1 MRKVWLYL
9 GFGGIVVSV
18 LVMALCNAFGGKGSS
33 VAEEKVAV
41 NVPEGVAVPVYDS
54 KTEAYR
60 NTHISTD
67 QYFAQLSAEEDI
79 SLVSSDSNEVKEKPS
94 IVIEDEGAAAKR
106 VFGDSDV
113 SGNSGNEANCERDFF
128 RYGSSDSV
136 GGSTSLR
143 SARNDNVLTMSYEEK
158 LEYDRRRAEM
168 VRDVMTGSE
177 IAGQSGNDDYQSGC
191 DDHRDGD
198 DDRDDERSQ
207 PAMLS
212 RNDIASGNVG
222 IITSLDDDFDD
233 PSVRYSSSEKVPF
246 RCMFVRDQKVIDGQ
260 RVTVRLLEDYSADGV
275 FVPANTHLA
284 AVCKVSDRLE
294 LSVRSVEMNGRIL
307 PLQLVAYDTDGMA
320 GIYCPETSA
329 SRNSRRASSDAIS
342 AANSTFGGLVGDLAN
357 TVLRTGATIAKSA
370 SGELSV
376 KVVSGYEFYLI
387 KSER

>member
-1 MRKVWLYL
+1 M
-9 GFGGIVVSV
+9 SV
-18 LVMALCNAFGGKGSS
+18 LVMALCNAFGGKRAS
-33 VAEEKVAV
+33 VAEEQVAV

-79 SLVSSDSNEVKEKPS
+79 SLVSSDGDDSNEEPLS
-94 IVIEDEGAAAKR
+94 AEEDEGAAAKR
-106 VFGDSDV
+106 VFGDSEV
-113 SGNSGNEANCERDFF
+113 SGNSGKMEDRERDF
-128 RYGSSDSV
+128 
-136 GGSTSLR
+136 STSLR
-143 SARNDNVLTMSYEEK
+143 SARNDNVHTMSYEER

-168 VRDVMTGSE
+168 VRDVLAEGE
-177 IAGQSGNDDYQSGC
+177 IAGQTANDD
-191 DDHRDGD
+191 DDKPRP
-198 DDRDDERSQ
+198 E
-207 PAMLS
+207 MLS
-212 RNDIASGNVG
+212 RNDIATGNDG

-233 PSVRYSSSEKVPF
+233 PSVRYSSSAKVPF
-246 RCMFVRDQKVIDGQ
+246 RCMFVRDQKVVDGQ
-260 RVTVRLLEDYSADGV
+260 RVTVRLLEDYSVDGV

-294 LSVRSVEMNGRIL
+294 LSVRSVEINGRIL

-376 KVVSGYEFYLI
+376 KVVSGYEFYLV
-387 KSER
+387 KLER

>member
-1 MRKVWLYL
+1 MRKVLLYV

-18 LVMALCNAFGGKGSS
+18 LVMAIYSAFGGRGSS
-33 VAEEKVAV
+33 VAEEQVSV
-41 NVPEGVAVPVYDS
+41 NVPEGVAVPLSDS

-79 SLVSSDSNEVKEKPS
+79 SLVSSDGDRGNEEPLS
-94 IVIEDEGAAAKR
+94 AGEDEGAAAKR
-106 VFGDSDV
+106 VFGDSEVASV
-113 SGNSGNEANCERDFF
+113 SIAVERSPVKSEMT
-128 RYGSSDSV
+128 GSS
-136 GGSTSLR
+136 GYGQMTP
-143 SARNDNVLTMSYEEK
+143 EQK

-168 VRDVMTGSE
+168 VRDVLTEGE
-177 IAGQSGNDDYQSGC
+177 IAAQAGNDD
-191 DDHRDGD
+191 DDKPRP
-198 DDRDDERSQ
+198 E
-207 PAMLS
+207 MLS
-212 RNDIASGNVG
+212 RNDIATGNDG

-233 PSVRYSSSEKVPF
+233 PSVRYSSSTKVPF
-246 RCMFVRDQKVIDGQ
+246 RCMFVRDQKVVDGQ
-260 RVTVRLLEDYSADGV
+260 RVTVRLLEDYSVDGV

-284 AVCKVSDRLE
+284 AMCKVSDRLE

-376 KVVSGYEFYLI
+376 KIVSGYEFYLV

>member
-1 MRKVWLYL
+1 MRKVLLYV
-9 GFGGIVVSV
+9 GVGGIVVFV
-18 LVMALCNAFGGKGSS
+18 LVMAICSAFGGRGSS
-33 VAEEKVAV
+33 VAEEQVTV
-41 NVPEGVAVPVYDS
+41 NVPEGVAVPVSDS

-79 SLVSSDSNEVKEKPS
+79 SLVSSDGDRGNEEPLS
-94 IVIEDEGAAAKR
+94 AGEDEEAAAKR
-106 VFGDSDV
+106 VFGDSEVASV
-113 SGNSGNEANCERDFF
+113 SRTVERSPVKPGMTGSGG
-128 RYGSSDSV
+128 YGQM
-136 GGSTSLR
+136 TP
-143 SARNDNVLTMSYEEK
+143 EQK

-168 VRDVMTGSE
+168 VRDVLTEGE
-177 IAGQSGNDDYQSGC
+177 IAAQDGNDD
-191 DDHRDGD
+191 
-198 DDRDDERSQ
+198 DDRSRLEE
-207 PAMLS
+207 LS
-212 RNDIASGNVG
+212 LNDIASVNDG

-233 PSVRYSSSEKVPF
+233 PSVRYSSSAKVPF
-246 RCMFVRDQKVIDGQ
+246 RCMFVRDQKVVDGQ

-320 GIYCPETSA
+320 GIYSPETSA

-370 SGELSV
+370 TGELSV
-376 KVVSGYEFYLI
+376 KVVAGYEFYLV

>member
-1 MRKVWLYL
+1 MRKVLLYV

-18 LVMALCNAFGGKGSS
+18 LVMAICSAFGGRGSS
-33 VAEEKVAV
+33 VAEDQVSV
-41 NVPEGVAVPVYDS
+41 NVPEGVAVPVSDS

-79 SLVSSDSNEVKEKPS
+79 SLVSSDGDRGNEEPLS
-94 IVIEDEGAAAKR
+94 AGEDEGAAAKR
-106 VFGDSDV
+106 VFGDSNV
-113 SGNSGNEANCERDFF
+113 SVAGSALERFPVKPGMT
-128 RYGSSDSV
+128 GSS
-136 GGSTSLR
+136 GYGQMTP
-143 SARNDNVLTMSYEEK
+143 EQK

-168 VRDVMTGSE
+168 VRDVLTEGE
-177 IAGQSGNDDYQSGC
+177 IAAQAGNDDYQAGS
-191 DDHRDGD
+191 DDRRDGD
-198 DDRDDERSQ
+198 NGRDGDDERSQ
-207 PAMLS
+207 SAMLS
-212 RNDIASGNVG
+212 LNDISYGNGG
-222 IITSLDDDFDD
+222 IIISLDDDFDD
-233 PSVRYSSSEKVPF
+233 PSVRYSSSAKVPF
-246 RCMFVRDQKVIDGQ
+246 RCMFVRDQKVVDGQ
-260 RVTVRLLEDYSADGV
+260 RVTVRLLEDYSVDGV

-307 PLQLVAYDTDGMA
+307 PLRLVAYDTDGMA

-342 AANSTFGGLVGDLAN
+342 AANSTFGGLVGDLAK

-376 KVVSGYEFYLI
+376 KVVSGYEFYLV

>member
-1 MRKVWLYL
+1 MRKVLLYV

-18 LVMALCNAFGGKGSS
+18 LVMAICSAFGGRGSS
-33 VAEEKVAV
+33 VAEEQVSV
-41 NVPEGVAVPVYDS
+41 NVPEGVAVPVSDS

-67 QYFAQLSAEEDI
+67 QYFAQLSSEEDI
-79 SLVSSDSNEVKEKPS
+79 SLVSSDGDDRNEEPLS
-94 IVIEDEGAAAKR
+94 AGEDEGAAAKR
-106 VFGDSDV
+106 VFGDSEVASV
-113 SGNSGNEANCERDFF
+113 SIAVERSPVKSEMT
-128 RYGSSDSV
+128 GSS
-136 GGSTSLR
+136 GYGQMTP
-143 SARNDNVLTMSYEEK
+143 EQK
-158 LEYDRRRAEM
+158 LEYDRRRVEM

-177 IAGQSGNDDYQSGC
+177 IAGQAGNDD
-191 DDHRDGD
+191 
-198 DDRDDERSQ
+198 DDRPRLEK
-207 PAMLS
+207 LS
-212 RNDIASGNVG
+212 RNDIASVNDV

-233 PSVRYSSSEKVPF
+233 PSVRYSSSAKVPF
-246 RCMFVRDQKVIDGQ
+246 RCMFVRDQKVVDGQ

-320 GIYCPETSA
+320 GIYSPETSA
-329 SRNSRRASSDAIS
+329 SRNSRRSSSDAIS

-376 KVVSGYEFYLI
+376 KVVSGYEFYLV

>member
-1 MRKVWLYL
+1 MRKVLLYV
-9 GFGGIVVSV
+9 GFGGIVLSV
-18 LVMALCNAFGGKGSS
+18 LVMAISSAFGGRGSS
-33 VAEEKVAV
+33 VAEEQVSV
-41 NVPEGVAVPVYDS
+41 NVPEGVAVPVSDS

-67 QYFAQLSAEEDI
+67 QYFAQLSSEEDI
-79 SLVSSDSNEVKEKPS
+79 SLVSSDGDDRNEEPLS
-94 IVIEDEGAAAKR
+94 AGEDEGAAAKR
-106 VFGDSDV
+106 VFGDSEV
-113 SGNSGNEANCERDFF
+113 SVAGSAIERSPVKPGMTGSNCYAQMTQDQR
-128 RYGSSDSV
+128 
-136 GGSTSLR
+136 
-143 SARNDNVLTMSYEEK
+143 

-177 IAGQSGNDDYQSGC
+177 IAGQSGNDDYQAGS
-191 DDHRDGD
+191 DDRRDGD
-198 DDRDDERSQ
+198 NGRDGDDERSQ
-207 PAMLS
+207 SAMLS
-212 RNDIASGNVG
+212 LNDISYGNGG

-233 PSVRYSSSEKVPF
+233 PSVRYSSSAKVPF
-246 RCMFVRDQKVIDGQ
+246 RCMFVRDQKVVDGQ
-260 RVTVRLLEDYSADGV
+260 RVTVRLLEDYSVDGV

-307 PLQLVAYDTDGMA
+307 PLRLVAYDTDGMA

-376 KVVSGYEFYLI
+376 KVVSGYEFYLV

>member
-1 MRKVWLYL
+1 M
-9 GFGGIVVSV
+9 SV
-18 LVMALCNAFGGKGSS
+18 LVMALCNAFGGKRAS
-33 VAEEKVAV
+33 VTEELVAV

-60 NTHISTD
+60 NTHTSTD

-79 SLVSSDSNEVKEKPS
+79 SLVSSDNNEVKEKPS

-106 VFGDSDV
+106 VFGDSEV
-113 SGNSGNEANCERDFF
+113 SAVGSAIERSPVKPGMT
-128 RYGSSDSV
+128 GSNGYAQMTQDQ
-136 GGSTSLR
+136 R
-143 SARNDNVLTMSYEEK
+143 

-168 VRDVMTGSE
+168 VREVMTGSE
-177 IAGQSGNDDYQSGC
+177 IAGQAGNDDYQSGC
-191 DDHRDGD
+191 DDHREGD
-198 DDRDDERSQ
+198 DSRDDERSQ
-207 PAMLS
+207 SAMLS
-212 RNDIASGNVG
+212 RNDIASGNIG

-233 PSVRYSSSEKVPF
+233 PSVRCSSSAKVPF
-246 RCMFVRDQKVIDGQ
+246 RCMFVRDQKVVDGQ

-294 LSVRSVEMNGRIL
+294 LSVRSVEINGRIL

-376 KVVSGYEFYLI
+376 KVVSGYEFYLV

>member
-1 MRKVWLYL
+1 MRKVLLYV

-18 LVMALCNAFGGKGSS
+18 LVMAICSAFGGRGSS
-33 VAEEKVAV
+33 VAEKQVAV
-41 NVPEGVAVPVYDS
+41 NVPEGVAVPVSDS

-60 NTHISTD
+60 STRISTE

-79 SLVSSDSNEVKEKPS
+79 SLVSPDGDDVKEKPL
-94 IVIEDEGAAAKR
+94 VVAEDEEAAAKR
-106 VFGDSDV
+106 VFGDSNV
-113 SGNSGNEANCERDFF
+113 SVAGCAVERSPVKPGMT
-128 RYGSSDSV
+128 GSSGYVSMTQDQ
-136 GGSTSLR
+136 R
-143 SARNDNVLTMSYEEK
+143 

-168 VRDVMTGSE
+168 VRDVLTEGE
-177 IAGQSGNDDYQSGC
+177 IAGQAGNDD
-191 DDHRDGD
+191 DKPRL
-198 DDRDDERSQ
+198 EV
-207 PAMLS
+207 LS
-212 RNDIASGNVG
+212 RNDLSSVNDG
-222 IITSLDDDFDD
+222 IIRSLDDDFDD
-233 PSVRYSSSEKVPF
+233 PSVRYSSSAKVPF
-246 RCMFVRDQKVIDGQ
+246 RCMFVRDQKVVDGQ

-320 GIYCPETSA
+320 GIYSPETSA

-370 SGELSV
+370 TGELSV
-376 KVVSGYEFYLI
+376 KVVAGYEFYLV

>member
-1 MRKVWLYL
+1 MRKVLLYV

-18 LVMALCNAFGGKGSS
+18 LVMAICSAFGGRGSA
-33 VAEEKVAV
+33 VTEEQVSI
-41 NVPEGVAVPVYDS
+41 NVPEGVAVPVSDS

-67 QYFAQLSAEEDI
+67 QYFAQLSSEDDI
-79 SLVSSDSNEVKEKPS
+79 SLVSSDGDDSNEEPLS
-94 IVIEDEGAAAKR
+94 AGEDEGAAAKR
-106 VFGDSDV
+106 VFGDSEVASV
-113 SGNSGNEANCERDFF
+113 SRTVERSPVKSGMTGSNG
-128 RYGSSDSV
+128 YGSMTQDQ
-136 GGSTSLR
+136 R
-143 SARNDNVLTMSYEEK
+143 

-168 VRDVMTGSE
+168 VRDVLTEGE
-177 IAGQSGNDDYQSGC
+177 IAAQAGNDD
-191 DDHRDGD
+191 DDKPRP
-198 DDRDDERSQ
+198 E
-207 PAMLS
+207 MLS
-212 RNDIASGNVG
+212 RNDIATGNDG

-233 PSVRYSSSEKVPF
+233 PSVRYSSSAKVPF
-246 RCMFVRDQKVIDGQ
+246 RCMFVRDQKVVDGQ
-260 RVTVRLLEDYSADGV
+260 RVTVRLLEDYSVDGV

-284 AVCKVSDRLE
+284 AMCKVSDRLE
-294 LSVRSVEMNGRIL
+294 LSVRSVEINGRIL

-376 KVVSGYEFYLI
+376 KIVSGYEFYLV

>member
-1 MRKVWLYL
+1 MRKVLLYV
-9 GFGGIVVSV
+9 GFGCIVVSV
-18 LVMALCNAFGGKGSS
+18 LVMAICSAFGGRGSS
-33 VAEEKVAV
+33 VTEEQVSI
-41 NVPEGVAVPVYDS
+41 NVPEGVAVPVSDS

-79 SLVSSDSNEVKEKPS
+79 SLVSSDGDDSNEEPLS
-94 IVIEDEGAAAKR
+94 AEEDEGAAAKR
-106 VFGDSDV
+106 MFGDSEV
-113 SGNSGNEANCERDFF
+113 ASASRTVKRSPVKPGMTSSGG
-128 RYGSSDSV
+128 YGQM
-136 GGSTSLR
+136 TP
-143 SARNDNVLTMSYEEK
+143 EQK
-158 LEYDRRRAEM
+158 LESDRRRAEM
-168 VRDVMTGSE
+168 VRDVLAEGE
-177 IAGQSGNDDYQSGC
+177 IAGQTGNDDYQAGS
-191 DDHRDGD
+191 DDRRDGD
-198 DDRDDERSQ
+198 NGRDGDDERSQ
-207 PAMLS
+207 SAMLS

-222 IITSLDDDFDD
+222 IITSLDDDFGDS
-233 PSVRYSSSEKVPF
+233 SVRYSSSAKVPF
-246 RCMFVRDQKVIDGQ
+246 RCMFVRDQKVVDGQ

-294 LSVRSVEMNGRIL
+294 LGVRSVEKNGRIL
-307 PLQLVAYDTDGMA
+307 QLQLVAYDIDGMT

-357 TVLRTGATIAKSA
+357 TVLRTGATIAKPA

-376 KVVSGYEFYLI
+376 KVVSGYEFYLV

>member
-1 MRKVWLYL
+1 MRKVLLYV

-18 LVMALCNAFGGKGSS
+18 LVMAICSAFGGRGSA
-33 VAEEKVAV
+33 VTEEQVSI
-41 NVPEGVAVPVYDS
+41 NVPEGVAVPVSDS

-67 QYFAQLSAEEDI
+67 QYFAQLSSEDDI
-79 SLVSSDSNEVKEKPS
+79 SLVSSDGDDSNEEPLS
-94 IVIEDEGAAAKR
+94 AGEDEGAAAKR
-106 VFGDSDV
+106 VFGDSEVASV
-113 SGNSGNEANCERDFF
+113 SRTVERSPVKSGMTGSNG
-128 RYGSSDSV
+128 YGSMTQDQ
-136 GGSTSLR
+136 R
-143 SARNDNVLTMSYEEK
+143 

-168 VRDVMTGSE
+168 VRDVLTEGE
-177 IAGQSGNDDYQSGC
+177 IAAQAGNDD
-191 DDHRDGD
+191 DDKPRP
-198 DDRDDERSQ
+198 E
-207 PAMLS
+207 MLS
-212 RNDIASGNVG
+212 RNDIATGNDG

-233 PSVRYSSSEKVPF
+233 PSVRYSSSAKVPF
-246 RCMFVRDQKVIDGQ
+246 RCMFVRDQKVVDGQ
-260 RVTVRLLEDYSADGV
+260 RVTVRLLEDYSVDGV

-284 AVCKVSDRLE
+284 AMCKVSDRLE
-294 LSVRSVEMNGRIL
+294 LSVRSVEINGRIL

-376 KVVSGYEFYLI
+376 KVVSGYEFYLV

>member
-1 MRKVWLYL
+1 MKKVLLYV
-9 GFGGIVVSV
+9 GFGGIVVSI
-18 LVMALCNAFGGKGSS
+18 LVMALCNAFGGKRAS
-33 VAEEKVAV
+33 VAEEQVAV

-60 NTHISTD
+60 NTHVSTD

-94 IVIEDEGAAAKR
+94 IVIEDEDAAAKR

-113 SGNSGNEANCERDFF
+113 ASVSIAVERSPVKPGMT
-128 RYGSSDSV
+128 GSS
-136 GGSTSLR
+136 GYGQMTP
-143 SARNDNVLTMSYEEK
+143 EQK

-177 IAGQSGNDDYQSGC
+177 IAGQAGNDD
-191 DDHRDGD
+191 DDKPRL
-198 DDRDDERSQ
+198 EV
-207 PAMLS
+207 LS
-212 RNDIASGNVG
+212 RNDIATGNDG

-233 PSVRYSSSEKVPF
+233 PSVRYSSSAKVPF
-246 RCMFVRDQKVIDGQ
+246 RCMFVRDQKVVDGQ

-294 LSVRSVEMNGRIL
+294 LSVRSVEINGRIL

-320 GIYCPETSA
+320 GIYCTETSA

-342 AANSTFGGLVGDLAN
+342 VANSTFGGLVGDLAN

-376 KVVSGYEFYLI
+376 KIVSGYEFYLV

>member
-1 MRKVWLYL
+1 MRKVLLYV

-18 LVMALCNAFGGKGSS
+18 LVMAICSAFGGRGSS
-33 VAEEKVAV
+33 VAEEQVSV
-41 NVPEGVAVPVYDS
+41 NVPEGVAVPVSDS

-67 QYFAQLSAEEDI
+67 QYFAQLSSEEDI
-79 SLVSSDSNEVKEKPS
+79 SLVSSDGDDRNEEPLS
-94 IVIEDEGAAAKR
+94 AGEDEGAAAKR
-106 VFGDSDV
+106 VFGDSEVASV
-113 SGNSGNEANCERDFF
+113 SIAVERSPVKSEMT
-128 RYGSSDSV
+128 GSS
-136 GGSTSLR
+136 GYGQMTP
-143 SARNDNVLTMSYEEK
+143 EQK

-168 VRDVMTGSE
+168 VRDVLTEGE
-177 IAGQSGNDDYQSGC
+177 IAAQAGNDD
-191 DDHRDGD
+191 
-198 DDRDDERSQ
+198 DDRTRLEV
-207 PAMLS
+207 LS
-212 RNDIASGNVG
+212 RNDLASVNDG

-233 PSVRYSSSEKVPF
+233 PSVRYSSSAKVPF
-246 RCMFVRDQKVIDGQ
+246 RCMFVRDQKVVDGQ
-260 RVTVRLLEDYSADGV
+260 RVTVRLLDDYSVDGV

-284 AVCKVSDRLE
+284 AMCKVSDRLE
-294 LSVRSVEMNGRIL
+294 LSVRSVEINGRIL

-370 SGELSV
+370 SGEVSV
-376 KVVSGYEFYLI
+376 KVVSGYEFYLV

>member
-1 MRKVWLYL
+1 MRKVLLYV

-18 LVMALCNAFGGKGSS
+18 LVMAICSAFGGRGSS
-33 VAEEKVAV
+33 VAEEQVSV
-41 NVPEGVAVPVYDS
+41 NVPEGVAVPVSDS

-79 SLVSSDSNEVKEKPS
+79 SLVSSDGDRGNEEPLS
-94 IVIEDEGAAAKR
+94 AGEDEEAAAKR
-106 VFGDSDV
+106 VFGDSEVASV
-113 SGNSGNEANCERDFF
+113 SRTVERSPVKPGMT
-128 RYGSSDSV
+128 GSS
-136 GGSTSLR
+136 GYGQMTP
-143 SARNDNVLTMSYEEK
+143 EQK

-168 VRDVMTGSE
+168 VRNVLTEGE
-177 IAGQSGNDDYQSGC
+177 IAAQAGNDD
-191 DDHRDGD
+191 
-198 DDRDDERSQ
+198 DDRTRLEV
-207 PAMLS
+207 LS
-212 RNDIASGNVG
+212 RNDLASVNDG
-222 IITSLDDDFDD
+222 IITSLDDDFND
-233 PSVRYSSSEKVPF
+233 PSVRYSSSAKVPF
-246 RCMFVRDQKVIDGQ
+246 RCMFVRDQKIVDGQ
-260 RVTVRLLEDYSADGV
+260 RVTVRLLEDYSSDGV

-342 AANSTFGGLVGDLAN
+342 AVNSTFGGLVGDLAN

-376 KVVSGYEFYLI
+376 KVVSGYEFYLV

>member
-1 MRKVWLYL
+1 MKKVLLYV
-9 GFGGIVVSV
+9 GFGGIVVSI
-18 LVMALCNAFGGKGSS
+18 LVMALCNAFGGMRAS
-33 VAEEKVAV
+33 VAEEQVAV

-60 NTHISTD
+60 NTHVSTD

-94 IVIEDEGAAAKR
+94 IVIEDEDAAAKR

-113 SGNSGNEANCERDFF
+113 ASVSIAVDRSPVKP
-128 RYGSSDSV
+128 RMTGSS
-136 GGSTSLR
+136 GYGQMTP
-143 SARNDNVLTMSYEEK
+143 EQK

-177 IAGQSGNDDYQSGC
+177 IAGQAGNDDYQAGC

-198 DDRDDERSQ
+198 DGRDDERSQ
-207 PAMLS
+207 SAMLS

-233 PSVRYSSSEKVPF
+233 PSVRYSSSSKVPF
-246 RCMFVRDQKVIDGQ
+246 RCMFVRDQKVVDGQ

-275 FVPANTHLA
+275 YVPANTHLA

-294 LSVRSVEMNGRIL
+294 LSVRSVEINGRIL

-357 TVLRTGATIAKSA
+357 TVLRSGATIAKSA

-376 KVVSGYEFYLI
+376 KVVSGYEFYLV

>member
-1 MRKVWLYL
+1 MKKVLLYV
-9 GFGGIVVSV
+9 GFGGIVVSI

-33 VAEEKVAV
+33 VAEEHVAV

-94 IVIEDEGAAAKR
+94 IVIEDEDAAAKR

-113 SGNSGNEANCERDFF
+113 ASVSIAVERSPVKPGMI
-128 RYGSSDSV
+128 GSS
-136 GGSTSLR
+136 GYGQMTP
-143 SARNDNVLTMSYEEK
+143 EQK

-177 IAGQSGNDDYQSGC
+177 IAGQAGNDDYQAGC

-198 DDRDDERSQ
+198 DGRDDERSQ
-207 PAMLS
+207 SAMLS

-246 RCMFVRDQKVIDGQ
+246 RCMFVRDQKVVDGQ

-294 LSVRSVEMNGRIL
+294 LSVRSVEINGRIL

-376 KVVSGYEFYLI
+376 KVVSGYEFYLV

>member
-1 MRKVWLYL
+1 MKKVLLYV
-9 GFGGIVVSV
+9 GFGGFVVSV
-18 LVMALCNAFGGKGSS
+18 LVMALCNAFAGRGSS
-33 VAEEKVAV
+33 VAEEQVSV
-41 NVPEGVAVPVYDS
+41 NVPEGVAVPVSDS

-79 SLVSSDSNEVKEKPS
+79 SLVSSDGDRGNEEPLS
-94 IVIEDEGAAAKR
+94 AGEDEEAAAKR
-106 VFGDSDV
+106 VFGDSEVASV
-113 SGNSGNEANCERDFF
+113 SIAVERSPVKPGMT
-128 RYGSSDSV
+128 GSS
-136 GGSTSLR
+136 GYGQMTP
-143 SARNDNVLTMSYEEK
+143 EQK

-168 VRDVMTGSE
+168 VRDVLSEGE
-177 IAGQSGNDDYQSGC
+177 IAGQAGNDDDSP
-191 DDHRDGD
+191 RL
-198 DDRDDERSQ
+198 EV
-207 PAMLS
+207 LT
-212 RNDIASGNVG
+212 RNDLSSVNDG

-233 PSVRYSSSEKVPF
+233 PSVRYSSSAKVPF
-246 RCMFVRDQKVIDGQ
+246 RCMFVRDQKVVDGQ
-260 RVTVRLLEDYSADGV
+260 RVTVRLLEDYSAYGV

-320 GIYCPETSA
+320 GIYSPETSA

-376 KVVSGYEFYLI
+376 KIVSGYEFYLV

>member
-1 MRKVWLYL
+1 MRKVLLYV

-18 LVMALCNAFGGKGSS
+18 LVMAICSAFGGRGSS
-33 VAEEKVAV
+33 VAEEQVSV
-41 NVPEGVAVPVYDS
+41 NVPEGVAVPVSDS

-79 SLVSSDSNEVKEKPS
+79 SLVSSDGDDRNEEPLS
-94 IVIEDEGAAAKR
+94 AGEDEGAAAKR
-106 VFGDSDV
+106 VFGDSEVASV
-113 SGNSGNEANCERDFF
+113 SRTVERSPVKPGMI
-128 RYGSSDSV
+128 GSS
-136 GGSTSLR
+136 GYGQMTP
-143 SARNDNVLTMSYEEK
+143 EQK

-177 IAGQSGNDDYQSGC
+177 IAGQAGNDDYQAGC

-198 DDRDDERSQ
+198 DGRDDERSQ
-207 PAMLS
+207 SAMLS

-233 PSVRYSSSEKVPF
+233 PSVRYSSSAKVPF
-246 RCMFVRDQKVIDGQ
+246 RCMFVRDQKVVDGQ
-260 RVTVRLLEDYSADGV
+260 RVTVRLLDDYSVDGV

-284 AVCKVSDRLE
+284 AMCKVLDRLE
-294 LSVRSVEMNGRIL
+294 LSVRSVEINGRIL

-376 KVVSGYEFYLI
+376 KVVSGYEFYLV

>member
-1 MRKVWLYL
+1 MRKVLLYV
-9 GFGGIVVSV
+9 GFGGIVVSI
-18 LVMALCNAFGGKGSS
+18 LVMALCNAFGGKGAS
-33 VAEEKVAV
+33 VAEEQVSV
-41 NVPEGVAVPVYDS
+41 NVPEGVAVPVSDS

-67 QYFAQLSAEEDI
+67 QYFAQLSTEEDI
-79 SLVSSDSNEVKEKPS
+79 SLVSSDGDRGNEEPLS
-94 IVIEDEGAAAKR
+94 AGEDEEAAAKR
-106 VFGDSDV
+106 VFGDSEVASV
-113 SGNSGNEANCERDFF
+113 SIAVERSPVKPVMTGSSG
-128 RYGSSDSV
+128 YGSMTQDQ
-136 GGSTSLR
+136 R
-143 SARNDNVLTMSYEEK
+143 

-168 VRDVMTGSE
+168 VRDVLTEGE
-177 IAGQSGNDDYQSGC
+177 IAAQAGNDD
-191 DDHRDGD
+191 DDKPRP
-198 DDRDDERSQ
+198 E
-207 PAMLS
+207 MLS
-212 RNDIASGNVG
+212 RNDIATGNDG

-233 PSVRYSSSEKVPF
+233 PSMRYSSSAKVPF
-246 RCMFVRDQKVIDGQ
+246 RCMFVRDQKVVDGQ
-260 RVTVRLLEDYSADGV
+260 RVTVRLLDDYSVDGV

-284 AVCKVSDRLE
+284 AMCKVSDRLE
-294 LSVRSVEMNGRIL
+294 LSVRSVEINGRIL

-376 KVVSGYEFYLI
+376 KVVSGYEFYLV

>member
-1 MRKVWLYL
+1 MRKVLLYV
-9 GFGGIVVSV
+9 GFGGIVVAV
-18 LVMALCNAFGGKGSS
+18 LVMAICSAFGGRGSS
-33 VAEEKVAV
+33 VTEEQVSV
-41 NVPEGVAVPVYDS
+41 NVPEGVAVPVSDS

-94 IVIEDEGAAAKR
+94 IVIEDEDAAAKR
-106 VFGDSDV
+106 VFGDSEV
-113 SGNSGNEANCERDFF
+113 SGNSGKMEDRERDF
-128 RYGSSDSV
+128 
-136 GGSTSLR
+136 STSLR
-143 SARNDNVLTMSYEEK
+143 SARNDNVHTMSYEER

-168 VRDVMTGSE
+168 VRDVLAEGE
-177 IAGQSGNDDYQSGC
+177 IAGQAGNDDDDKPRLEVLTMNGSVSGND
-191 DDHRDGD
+191 
-198 DDRDDERSQ
+198 
-207 PAMLS
+207 
-212 RNDIASGNVG
+212 G

-233 PSVRYSSSEKVPF
+233 PSVRYSSSAKVPF
-246 RCMFVRDQKVIDGQ
+246 RCMFVRDQKVVDGQ
-260 RVTVRLLEDYSADGV
+260 RVTVRLLEDYSVDGV

-284 AVCKVSDRLE
+284 AMCKVSDRLE
-294 LSVRSVEMNGRIL
+294 LSVRSVEINGRIL

-320 GIYCPETSA
+320 GIYSPETSA

-376 KVVSGYEFYLI
+376 KVVSGYEFYLV

>member
-1 MRKVWLYL
+1 MKKVLLYV
-9 GFGGIVVSV
+9 GFGGIVVSI
-18 LVMALCNAFGGKGSS
+18 LVMALCNAFGGMRAS
-33 VAEEKVAV
+33 VAEEQVAV

-60 NTHISTD
+60 NTHVSTD

-94 IVIEDEGAAAKR
+94 IVIEDEDAAAKR

-113 SGNSGNEANCERDFF
+113 ASVSIAVDRSPVKP
-128 RYGSSDSV
+128 RMTGSS
-136 GGSTSLR
+136 GYGQMTP
-143 SARNDNVLTMSYEEK
+143 EQK

-177 IAGQSGNDDYQSGC
+177 IAGQAGNDDYQAGC

-198 DDRDDERSQ
+198 DGRDDERSQ
-207 PAMLS
+207 SAMLS

-233 PSVRYSSSEKVPF
+233 PSVRYSSSSKVPF
-246 RCMFVRDQKVIDGQ
+246 RCMFVRDQKVVDGQ

-294 LSVRSVEMNGRIL
+294 LIVRSVEINGRIL

-357 TVLRTGATIAKSA
+357 TVLRSGATIAKSA

-376 KVVSGYEFYLI
+376 KVVSGYEFYLV

>member
-1 MRKVWLYL
+1 MKKVLLYV
-9 GFGGIVVSV
+9 GFGGIVVSI
-18 LVMALCNAFGGKGSS
+18 LVMALCNAFGGKGAS
-33 VAEEKVAV
+33 VAEEQVAV

-94 IVIEDEGAAAKR
+94 IVIEDEDAAAKR

-113 SGNSGNEANCERDFF
+113 ASVSIAVERSPVKPGMT
-128 RYGSSDSV
+128 GSSGYVQMTQDQ
-136 GGSTSLR
+136 R
-143 SARNDNVLTMSYEEK
+143 

-168 VRDVMTGSE
+168 VRDVLSEGE
-177 IAGQSGNDDYQSGC
+177 IAGQAGNDD
-191 DDHRDGD
+191 DDKPRP
-198 DDRDDERSQ
+198 E
-207 PAMLS
+207 MLS
-212 RNDIASGNVG
+212 RNDIATGNDG

-233 PSVRYSSSEKVPF
+233 PSVRYSSSTKVPF
-246 RCMFVRDQKVIDGQ
+246 RCMFVRDQKVVDGQ

-320 GIYCPETSA
+320 GIYSPETSA

-376 KVVSGYEFYLI
+376 KIVSGYEFYLV

>member
-1 MRKVWLYL
+1 MKKVLLYV
-9 GFGGIVVSV
+9 GFGGIVVSI

-33 VAEEKVAV
+33 VAEEQVAV

-60 NTHISTD
+60 NTHVSTD
-67 QYFAQLSAEEDI
+67 QYFAQLSSEEDI
-79 SLVSSDSNEVKEKPS
+79 SLVSSDGDDSNKEPLS
-94 IVIEDEGAAAKR
+94 AGEDEGAAAKR
-106 VFGDSDV
+106 VFGDSNV
-113 SGNSGNEANCERDFF
+113 SVAGSAVERSPVKPGMT
-128 RYGSSDSV
+128 GSSGYVQMTQDQ
-136 GGSTSLR
+136 R
-143 SARNDNVLTMSYEEK
+143 

-177 IAGQSGNDDYQSGC
+177 IAGQAGNDD
-191 DDHRDGD
+191 DDKPRP
-198 DDRDDERSQ
+198 E
-207 PAMLS
+207 MLS
-212 RNDIASGNVG
+212 RNDIATGNDG

-233 PSVRYSSSEKVPF
+233 PSVRYSSSAKVPF
-246 RCMFVRDQKVIDGQ
+246 RCMFVRDQKVVDGQ
-260 RVTVRLLEDYSADGV
+260 RVTVRLLEDYSVDGV

-284 AVCKVSDRLE
+284 AMCKVSDRLE
-294 LSVRSVEMNGRIL
+294 LSVRSVEINGRIL

-376 KVVSGYEFYLI
+376 KVCQVMSFI
-387 KSER
+387 

>member
-1 MRKVWLYL
+1 M
-9 GFGGIVVSV
+9 SV
-18 LVMALCNAFGGKGSS
+18 LVMALCNAFGGKGAS
-33 VAEEKVAV
+33 VAEEQVAV

-60 NTHISTD
+60 NTHVSTD

-79 SLVSSDSNEVKEKPS
+79 SLVSSDSNEVKEKLS
-94 IVIEDEGAAAKR
+94 IVIEDEDAAAKR
-106 VFGDSDV
+106 VFGDS
-113 SGNSGNEANCERDFF
+113 E
-128 RYGSSDSV
+128 GSV
-136 GGSTSLR
+136 VGSTVER
-143 SARNDNVLTMSYEEK
+143 APVKPGMTGGNGYAQMTQDQR

-177 IAGQSGNDDYQSGC
+177 IAGQAGNEDYQSGC

-198 DDRDDERSQ
+198 DGRDDEISQ
-207 PAMLS
+207 SAMLS

-233 PSVRYSSSEKVPF
+233 SSVRYSSSAKVPF
-246 RCMFVRDQKVIDGQ
+246 RCMFVRDQKVVDGQ
-260 RVTVRLLEDYSADGV
+260 RVTVRLLEDYSAGGV

-294 LSVRSVEMNGRIL
+294 LSVRSVEINGRIL

-342 AANSTFGGLVGDLAN
+342 AVNSTFGGLVGDLAN

-376 KVVSGYEFYLI
+376 KIVSGYEFYLV

>member
-1 MRKVWLYL
+1 MRKVLLYV

-18 LVMALCNAFGGKGSS
+18 LVMAICSAFGGRGSS
-33 VAEEKVAV
+33 VAEEQVSV
-41 NVPEGVAVPVYDS
+41 NVPEGVAVPVSDS

-67 QYFAQLSAEEDI
+67 QYFAQLSSEEDI
-79 SLVSSDSNEVKEKPS
+79 ALVSSDGDDRNEEPLS
-94 IVIEDEGAAAKR
+94 AGEDEGAAAKR
-106 VFGDSDV
+106 VFGDSEVASV
-113 SGNSGNEANCERDFF
+113 SIAVERSPVKSGMT
-128 RYGSSDSV
+128 GSS
-136 GGSTSLR
+136 GYGQMTP
-143 SARNDNVLTMSYEEK
+143 EQK
-158 LEYDRRRAEM
+158 LEYDKRRAEM
-168 VRDVMTGSE
+168 VRDVLTEGE
-177 IAGQSGNDDYQSGC
+177 IAAQAGNDD
-191 DDHRDGD
+191 DDKPRP
-198 DDRDDERSQ
+198 E
-207 PAMLS
+207 MLS
-212 RNDIASGNVG
+212 RNDIATGNDG

-233 PSVRYSSSEKVPF
+233 PSVRYSSSAKVPF
-246 RCMFVRDQKVIDGQ
+246 RCMFVRDQKVVDGQ

-294 LSVRSVEMNGRIL
+294 LSVRSVEINGRIL

-376 KVVSGYEFYLI
+376 KIVSGYEFYLV

>member
-18 LVMALCNAFGGKGSS
+18 LVMALCNAFGGKGAS
-33 VAEEKVAV
+33 VAEEKVTV

-60 NTHISTD
+60 NTHVSTD

-79 SLVSSDSNEVKEKPS
+79 SLVSSEGNDVKEKQS
-94 IVIEDEGAAAKR
+94 VVIEDEGAAAKR
-106 VFGDSDV
+106 VFGDSEV
-113 SGNSGNEANCERDFF
+113 SVVGSAMERSPVKPGMT
-128 RYGSSDSV
+128 GSSGYVSMTQDQ
-136 GGSTSLR
+136 R
-143 SARNDNVLTMSYEEK
+143 

-177 IAGQSGNDDYQSGC
+177 IAGQAGNDDYQAGC

-198 DDRDDERSQ
+198 DGRDDERSQ
-207 PAMLS
+207 SAMLS

-233 PSVRYSSSEKVPF
+233 PSVRYSSSAKVPF
-246 RCMFVRDQKVIDGQ
+246 RCMFVRDQKVVDGQ

-294 LSVRSVEMNGRIL
+294 LSVRSVEINGRIL

-376 KVVSGYEFYLI
+376 KIVSGYEFYLV

>member
-1 MRKVWLYL
+1 M
-9 GFGGIVVSV
+9 SV
-18 LVMALCNAFGGKGSS
+18 LVMALCNAFGGKRASM
-33 VAEEKVAV
+33 AEEQVAV

-60 NTHISTD
+60 NNQISTD

-79 SLVSSDSNEVKEKPS
+79 SLVSSDGDDVKEKPL
-94 IVIEDEGAAAKR
+94 VVTEDEEAAAKR
-106 VFGDSDV
+106 VFGDSNV
-113 SGNSGNEANCERDFF
+113 SVAGSAVERSPVKPGMT
-128 RYGSSDSV
+128 GSSGYVSMTQDQ
-136 GGSTSLR
+136 R
-143 SARNDNVLTMSYEEK
+143 

-168 VRDVMTGSE
+168 VRDVLTEGE
-177 IAGQSGNDDYQSGC
+177 IAGQAGNDD
-191 DDHRDGD
+191 DKPRL
-198 DDRDDERSQ
+198 EV
-207 PAMLS
+207 LS
-212 RNDIASGNVG
+212 RNDLSSVNDG

-233 PSVRYSSSEKVPF
+233 PSVRYSSSAKVPF
-246 RCMFVRDQKVIDGQ
+246 RCMFVRDQKVVDGQ

-342 AANSTFGGLVGDLAN
+342 AVNSTFGGLVGDLAN

-376 KVVSGYEFYLI
+376 KVVSGYEFYLV
-387 KSER
+387 KLER

>member
-1 MRKVWLYL
+1 MRKVLLYV
-9 GFGGIVVSV
+9 GFGCIVVSV
-18 LVMALCNAFGGKGSS
+18 LVMAICSAFGGRGSS
-33 VAEEKVAV
+33 VAEEQVSV
-41 NVPEGVAVPVYDS
+41 NVPEGVAVPVSDS

-67 QYFAQLSAEEDI
+67 QYFALLSAEEDI
-79 SLVSSDSNEVKEKPS
+79 SLVSSDGDDVKEKPL
-94 IVIEDEGAAAKR
+94 VVAEDEEAAAKR
-106 VFGDSDV
+106 VFGDSNV
-113 SGNSGNEANCERDFF
+113 SVAGSAVERSPVKP
-128 RYGSSDSV
+128 GMT
-136 GGSTSLR
+136 GGSGYVSMTQDQR
-143 SARNDNVLTMSYEEK
+143 

-168 VRDVMTGSE
+168 VRDVLTEGE
-177 IAGQSGNDDYQSGC
+177 IAGQAGNDD
-191 DDHRDGD
+191 DKPRL
-198 DDRDDERSQ
+198 EV
-207 PAMLS
+207 LS
-212 RNDIASGNVG
+212 RNDLSSVNDG

-233 PSVRYSSSEKVPF
+233 PSVRYSSSAKVPF
-246 RCMFVRDQKVIDGQ
+246 RCMFVRDQKVVDGQ

-320 GIYCPETSA
+320 GIYSPETSA

-370 SGELSV
+370 TGELSV
-376 KVVSGYEFYLI
+376 KVVAGYEFYLV

>member
-1 MRKVWLYL
+1 MRKVLLYV

-18 LVMALCNAFGGKGSS
+18 LVMAICSAFGGRGSS
-33 VAEEKVAV
+33 VAEEQVSV
-41 NVPEGVAVPVYDS
+41 NVPEGVAVPVSDS

-79 SLVSSDSNEVKEKPS
+79 SLVSSDGDDRNEEPLS
-94 IVIEDEGAAAKR
+94 AGEDEGAAAKR
-106 VFGDSDV
+106 VFGDSEVASV
-113 SGNSGNEANCERDFF
+113 SIAVERSPVKSGMT
-128 RYGSSDSV
+128 GSS
-136 GGSTSLR
+136 GYGQMTP
-143 SARNDNVLTMSYEEK
+143 EQK

-168 VRDVMTGSE
+168 VRDVLTEGE
-177 IAGQSGNDDYQSGC
+177 IAAQAGNDD
-191 DDHRDGD
+191 DDKPRP
-198 DDRDDERSQ
+198 E
-207 PAMLS
+207 MLS
-212 RNDIASGNVG
+212 RNDLASVNDG

-233 PSVRYSSSEKVPF
+233 PSVRYSSSAKVPF
-246 RCMFVRDQKVIDGQ
+246 RCMFVRDQKIVDGQ

-294 LSVRSVEMNGRIL
+294 LSVRSIEINGRIL

-376 KVVSGYEFYLI
+376 KVVSGYEFYLV

>member
-1 MRKVWLYL
+1 MRKVLLYV

-18 LVMALCNAFGGKGSS
+18 LVMAICSAFGGSGSS
-33 VAEEKVAV
+33 VAEEQVSV
-41 NVPEGVAVPVYDS
+41 NVPEGVAVPVSDS

-79 SLVSSDSNEVKEKPS
+79 SLVSSDGDRGNEEPLS
-94 IVIEDEGAAAKR
+94 AGEDEEAAAKR
-106 VFGDSDV
+106 VFGDSEVASV
-113 SGNSGNEANCERDFF
+113 SIAVERSPVKSGMT
-128 RYGSSDSV
+128 GSS
-136 GGSTSLR
+136 GYGQMTP
-143 SARNDNVLTMSYEEK
+143 EQK

-168 VRDVMTGSE
+168 VRDVLTEGE
-177 IAGQSGNDDYQSGC
+177 IAAQAGNDD
-191 DDHRDGD
+191 DDKPRP
-198 DDRDDERSQ
+198 E
-207 PAMLS
+207 MLS
-212 RNDIASGNVG
+212 RNDIATGNDG

-233 PSVRYSSSEKVPF
+233 PSVRYSSSTKVPF
-246 RCMFVRDQKVIDGQ
+246 RCMFVRDQKVVDGQ

-294 LSVRSVEMNGRIL
+294 LSVRSVEINGRIL

-376 KVVSGYEFYLI
+376 KIVSGYEFYLV

>member
-1 MRKVWLYL
+1 MRKVLLYV

-18 LVMALCNAFGGKGSS
+18 LVMAICSAFGGRGSS
-33 VAEEKVAV
+33 VAEEQVSV
-41 NVPEGVAVPVYDS
+41 NVPEGVAVPVSDS

-60 NTHISTD
+60 NTHISTN

-79 SLVSSDSNEVKEKPS
+79 SLVSSDGDDSNEEPLS
-94 IVIEDEGAAAKR
+94 AEEDEGAAAKR
-106 VFGDSDV
+106 VFGDSEVASV
-113 SGNSGNEANCERDFF
+113 SRTVERSPVKPGMT
-128 RYGSSDSV
+128 GSSGYAQMTQDQ
-136 GGSTSLR
+136 R
-143 SARNDNVLTMSYEEK
+143 

-177 IAGQSGNDDYQSGC
+177 IAGQAGNDDYQAGC
-191 DDHRDGD
+191 DEHRDGD
-198 DDRDDERSQ
+198 DGRDDERSQ
-207 PAMLS
+207 SAMLS

-246 RCMFVRDQKVIDGQ
+246 RCMFVRDQKVVDGQ

-294 LSVRSVEMNGRIL
+294 LSVRSVEINGRIL

-376 KVVSGYEFYLI
+376 KIVSGYEFYLV

>member
-1 MRKVWLYL
+1 MRKVLLYV

-18 LVMALCNAFGGKGSS
+18 LVMAICSAFGGRGSS
-33 VAEEKVAV
+33 VAEEHVSV
-41 NVPEGVAVPVYDS
+41 SVPEGVAVPVSDS
-54 KTEAYR
+54 KTEAYI
-60 NTHISTD
+60 NSCVSTE

-79 SLVSSDSNEVKEKPS
+79 SLVSSDGDDVKEKQS

-113 SGNSGNEANCERDFF
+113 SVAGSAVERSPVKPGMT
-128 RYGSSDSV
+128 GSNGYAQMTQDQ
-136 GGSTSLR
+136 R
-143 SARNDNVLTMSYEEK
+143 

-168 VRDVMTGSE
+168 VRDVVTGNE
-177 IAGQSGNDDYQSGC
+177 IAGQAGNDDYQAGSDG
-191 DDHRDGD
+191 HRDGD
-198 DDRDDERSQ
+198 DGREGDDERSRS
-207 PAMLS
+207 AMLPL
-212 RNDIASGNVG
+212 NDIATGNDG

-233 PSVRYSSSEKVPF
+233 PSVGYSSSAKVPF
-246 RCMFVRDQKVIDGQ
+246 RCMFVRDQKVVDGQ
-260 RVTVRLLEDYSADGV
+260 RVTVRLLEDYSSDGV

-294 LSVRSVEMNGRIL
+294 LSVRSVEINGRIL

-376 KVVSGYEFYLI
+376 KVVSGYEFYLV

>member
-1 MRKVWLYL
+1 M
-9 GFGGIVVSV
+9 SV
-18 LVMALCNAFGGKGSS
+18 LVMALCNAFGSKGAS
-33 VAEEKVAV
+33 VAEEQVAV

-79 SLVSSDSNEVKEKPS
+79 SLVSSDGDDSNEEPLS
-94 IVIEDEGAAAKR
+94 AGEDEDAAAKR
-106 VFGDSDV
+106 VFGDSEVASV
-113 SGNSGNEANCERDFF
+113 SRTVERSPVKPGMSSSG
-128 RYGSSDSV
+128 G
-136 GGSTSLR
+136 
-143 SARNDNVLTMSYEEK
+143 YEQMTPEQK

-168 VRDVMTGSE
+168 VKDVLAEGE
-177 IAGQSGNDDYQSGC
+177 IAGQAGNDDYQAGS
-191 DDHRDGD
+191 DDRRDGD
-198 DDRDDERSQ
+198 DGRDDERSQ
-207 PAMLS
+207 SAMLS

-233 PSVRYSSSEKVPF
+233 PSVRYSSSAKVPF

-284 AVCKVSDRLE
+284 ALCKVSDRLE

-376 KVVSGYEFYLI
+376 KVVSGYEFYLV
-387 KSER
+387 KLER